1 MRLFRR
7 FRFQPTRAESE
18 LAMLPPY
25 NCILKRSL
33 LLGVDSNSGFEYEG
47 AEDIYCQMLKT
58 FEGNHNPKQPKRV
71 CGLLNLGVV
80 LAIYKQNPA
89 AEKIFLRILEEIG
102 GSLRPE
108 DGLTIAQTLN
118 NLAVVKSIQG
128 NDQEAEMLLRRA
140 LQGRE
145 QALDTS
151 AGDLLPYMLDWC
163 NNLAMIL
170 RSQNKA
176 KEARHLQELVIKKMG
191 EFWDIGK
198 PIFSSYRKNL
208 EWIQH

>member
-1 MRLFRR
+1 
-7 FRFQPTRAESE
+7 
-18 LAMLPPY
+18 MLPPY
-25 NCILKRSL
+25 DCILKRIL
-33 LLGVDSNSGFEYEG
+33 FRGVDLKPEFEYEG
-47 AEDIYCQMLKT
+47 AEEFYCQMLKT
-58 FEGNHNPKQPKRV
+58 FEGNRNPTEPKPV

-80 LAIYKQNPA
+80 LAIYEQHSA
-89 AEKIFLRILEEIG
+89 AEKIFLRVLEEIG

-108 DGLTIAQTLN
+108 DGLIIAQTLN
-118 NLAVVKSIQG
+118 NLAVVKCIQG
-128 NDQEAEMLLRRA
+128 NHQEAERLLRRA

-151 AGDLLPYMLDWC
+151 AGEMLPYMLVWC

-170 RSQNKA
+170 RSQNRA
-176 KEARHLQELVIKKMG
+176 KEARQLQELVIKKVC

-198 PIFSSYRKNL
+198 PIFRSYQKNL